1 MLGKQGAVKERLS
14 SLAPLSARDTDLLA
28 RLCSRQRTVKRHAD
42 LSTDGQAD
50 PGVYFLHEGWAARYK
65 LFPDGRRQILMF
77 VVPGDVVGLHQLLN
91 DAAGESL
98 ATMTEMRLSQAPRDA
113 VVDTMRQ
120 RHGLA
125 VALWRSL
132 EQEQAI
138 LAEHLASLGRRGAL
152 QRIGH
157 LLLELRQR
165 LVVTGEGSPAAF
177 DCPLTQYELADALG
191 LTAIHV
197 NRVIRQLREQ
207 GLATIDH
214 RRVTIHDVDALA
226 AVAEFDGRFLASSPD
241 GVPEWLRRRSTRG

>member
-14 SLAPLSARDTDLLA
+14 GLAPLSARDSDALS
-28 RLCSRQRTVKRHAD
+28 RLSARQRTVKRHAD
-42 LSTDGQAD
+42 LVTEGQTGA
-50 PGVYFLHEGWAARYK
+50 GVFFLHEGWGARYK

-77 VVPGDVVGLHQLLN
+77 VLPGDIFGLSQLLL
-91 DAAGESL
+91 DTATESL
-98 ATMTEMRLSQAPRDA
+98 ATTTEMRVSQASQDA
-113 VVDTMRQ
+113 VIETMRQ

-132 EQEQAI
+132 EQEHAI

-152 QRIGH
+152 QRTAH

-165 LVVTGEGSPAAF
+165 LMATGEASATEF

-197 NRVIRQLREQ
+197 NRVIRHLRER
-207 GLATIDH
+207 GLACIEH

-226 AVAEFDGRFLASSPD
+226 TVAEFDGRFLAGGRAGLPD
-241 GVPEWLRRRSTRG
+241 WGRRRTAR